1 MHVPDFDIRNGA
13 LKIDILKAVSW
24 TCTVLYCCSLGISP
38 MVGSRGLELYG
49 ADEILASI
57 MILGVYFA
65 PPSPPSYNTVAS
77 FLPIDE
83 VTRSSP

>member
-24 TCTVLYCCSLGISP
+24 TCTVLYCCSLGSSP
-38 MVGSRGLELYG
+38 IVGFVLYG
-49 ADEILASI
+49 AGEILASI
-57 MILGVYFA
+57 MILLVYFA

-77 FLPIDE
+77 FLP
-83 VTRSSP
+83 